1 MKNVSVNYREKY
13 SYCVKML
20 LLCSFF
26 RKLNMFLLM
35 KSTSMQYLLL
45 EIEILNVIL
54 VASRFRK

>member
-26 RKLNMFLLM
+26 QK
-35 KSTSMQYLLL
+35 
-45 EIEILNVIL
+45 IEYVSVNEKHFDAISP
-54 VASRFRK
+54 SRNRNTECHFSGI